1 MRKHV
6 YAVKIAESVL
16 WLCTIMSVEDLL
28 RKHFPSLDDEIFHY
42 VSGKNHVNYYR
53 IKDQS
58 SLVSLQEY

>member
-6 YAVKIAESVL
+6 YAVKIAESV
-16 WLCTIMSVEDLL
+16 LCTIMSVEDLL

-42 VSGKNHVNYYR
+42 VSGKNHVNYYS